1 MEQTPRK
8 SLAMLGEPA
17 RGVGA
22 RGAGH
27 GASDRGSGRR
37 WGPAVRERSA
47 TISRAVADLTAA
59 SGREAKCGLAAPL
72 CRVAPRRSLSHL
84 LGEQEVGVSNPPA
97 PTRSNFSSPSWPRRW
112 DTVCANR
119 TSPSKG
125 GGKQAPPRERVGEA
139 RRR

>member
-1 MEQTPRK
+1 MTVSATPGITVALMEQTARK

-37 WGPAVRERSA
+37 WGPAVREWSA

-59 SGREAKCGLAAPL
+59 SGRKAKCALAAAL
-72 CRVAPRRSLSHL
+72 CRVAPRRVLSHL
-84 LGEQEVGVSNPPA
+84 RWG
-97 PTRSNFSSPSWPRRW
+97 TRSAVRIRPPRL
-112 DTVCANR
+112 DR
-119 TSPSKG
+119 TSRRLPGHAG
-125 GGKQAPPRERVGEA
+125 GTRYAGI
-139 RRR
+139 